1 MLHYFAC
8 ISCAFSQKCRV
19 NKMTKT
25 KKKWVWVTHFT
36 QESAGGI
43 TSLSAGGAPTV
54 LAPRVYGT
62 AIIVAVKHF

>member
-1 MLHYFAC
+1 MQ
-8 ISCAFSQKCRV
+8 SEQ
-19 NKMTKT
+19 NDG

-43 TSLSAGGAPTV
+43 ASLSAGGAPTV